1 MILSLVV
8 SVAIALASSGST
20 VQPQKSP
27 AGPTPDE
34 KAIHDYVL
42 TVDKVEKYA
51 SFMKRIQTGGA
62 DPAVAAEMQKIRD
75 MNVYNVEKADMM
87 AKSPKL
93 ASLFTGSGITP
104 RDFVLLPLT
113 IMSAAVVAQ
122 YPEQGAT
129 KMAYVTPQ
137 QVQFY
142 KDHKADLEK
151 WGLQ

>member
-1 MILSLVV
+1 MFLSLIA
-8 SVAIALASSGST
+8 SVALTLAASGP
-20 VQPQKSP
+20 VQPPKSG
-27 AGPTPDE
+27 GPTPDE
-34 KAIHDYVL
+34 QAIHQYVL
-42 TVDKVEKYA
+42 TVDKAEKYA
-51 SFMKRIQTGGA
+51 AFMKKIQTASA
-62 DPAVAAEMQKIRD
+62 DPGVAAEMQKIRD
-75 MNVYNVEKADMM
+75 VNAYNVEKADMM

-93 ASLFTGSGITP
+93 SALFSGSGITP

-122 YPEQGAT
+122 YPQQGST
-129 KMAYVTPQ
+129 KMSYVTPQ

>member
-1 MILSLVV
+1 MILSLLV
-8 SVAIALASSGST
+8 SVAIAFASSGST
-20 VQPQKSP
+20 VQPRKSP

-42 TVDKVEKYA
+42 TVDKAEKYA
-51 SFMKRIQTGGA
+51 AFMKKIQTGGA

-75 MNVYNVEKADMM
+75 VNAYNVEKADMM
-87 AKSPKL
+87 ARSPKL

-113 IMSAAVVAQ
+113 IMSARVVAQ
-122 YPEQGAT
+122 NPQSSA
-129 KMAYVTPQ
+129 KMPYVTPQ

-142 KDHKADLEK
+142 KDHQADLEK

>member
-1 MILSLVV
+1 MLLSLVA
-8 SVAIALASSGST
+8 SVAIALASSAS
-20 VQPQKSP
+20 VEPQKSS

-42 TVDKVEKYA
+42 TVDKAEKYA
-51 SFMKRIQTGGA
+51 AFMKKFQTA
-62 DPAVAAEMQKIRD
+62 TPDPAAAAEMQKIRD
-75 MNVYNVEKADMM
+75 VNAYNVEKADMM

-93 ASLFTGSGITP
+93 AALFTGSGITP

-122 YPEQGAT
+122 YPQQGST
-129 KMAYVTPQ
+129 KMSYVTPD

-142 KDHKADLEK
+142 KAHKGDLEK

>member
-1 MILSLVV
+1 MFLSVTAF
-8 SVAIALASSGST
+8 VAIALASSGSP
-20 VQPQKSP
+20 VQPQKSST
-27 AGPTPDE
+27 GPTPDE

-42 TVDKVEKYA
+42 TVDKAEKYA
-51 SFMKRIQTGGA
+51 AFMKKFQTA
-62 DPAVAAEMQKIRD
+62 APDPAVAAEMQKIRD
-75 MNVYNVEKADMM
+75 VNAYNVEKADMM

-93 ASLFTGSGITP
+93 AALFAGSGITP

-113 IMSAAVVAQ
+113 IMSAAAVAQ
-122 YPEQGAT
+122 YPERAAT
-129 KMAYVTPQ
+129 RMPYVTPN

>member
-1 MILSLVV
+1 MFLSLAA
-8 SVAIALASSGST
+8 SVAIAFVTTSP
-20 VQPQKSP
+20 VQPQKTP

-42 TVDKVEKYA
+42 TVDKAEKYA
-51 SFMKRIQTGGA
+51 AFMKKFQA
-62 DPAVAAEMQKIRD
+62 AAPDPAVAAEMQKIQD
-75 MNVYNVEKADMM
+75 VNAYNVEKADMM

-93 ASLFTGSGITP
+93 SALFAGSGITP

-122 YPEQGAT
+122 YPQQGST
-129 KMAYVTPQ
+129 RMPYVTPQ

-142 KDHKADLEK
+142 KDHKGDLQK